1 MLHMKKPFVFRT
13 HNKTRYELFL
23 KKPPKC
29 YQAEGI
35 CYDPVEDNPRI
46 LVNPNQAERELMNT
60 IIHEIAH
67 AFFWD
72 ASEGNVAKFANTVA
86 RLLYKEGWNK
96 EGESLAAKNKKGRKR
111 CGKKKK

>member
-1 MLHMKKPFVFRT
+1 MKKPFVFRT
-13 HNKTRYELFL
+13 HNKARYELFL
-23 KKPPKC
+23 KKPPKR

-35 CYDPVEDNPRI
+35 CYDPIEDNPKI
-46 LVNPNQAERELMNT
+46 LVNPNQTEKRVMNT

-86 RLLYKEGWNK
+86 RLLYKEGWKK
-96 EGESLAAKNKKGRKR
+96 EDKIAHAAKSKKGRKSR
-111 CGKKKK
+111 GRKKK

>member
-1 MLHMKKPFVFRT
+1 MKKPFVFRT
-13 HNKTRYELFL
+13 HNKARYELFL

-35 CYDPVEDNPRI
+35 CYDPVEDNPKI
-46 LVNPNQAERELMNT
+46 LVNPNQSEKQVMNT

-86 RLLYKEGWNK
+86 RLLYKEGWKK
-96 EGESLAAKNKKGRKR
+96 EGEIAHAAKSKKGRKR
-111 CGKKKK
+111 CGRKKK